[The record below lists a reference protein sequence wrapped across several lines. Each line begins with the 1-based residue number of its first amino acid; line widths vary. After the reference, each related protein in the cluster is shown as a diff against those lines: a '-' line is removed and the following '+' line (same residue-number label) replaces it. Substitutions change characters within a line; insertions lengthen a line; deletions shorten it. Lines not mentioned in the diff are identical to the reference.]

1 MRDKV
6 HLLNDEK
13 GTACFENEFS
23 DLRMQ
28 TQELYY
34 FSFLFSVLLVT
45 CIYFAKIMSSIF
57 SSVIEF
63 SF

>member
-23 DLRMQ
+23 D
-28 TQELYY
+28 LYY